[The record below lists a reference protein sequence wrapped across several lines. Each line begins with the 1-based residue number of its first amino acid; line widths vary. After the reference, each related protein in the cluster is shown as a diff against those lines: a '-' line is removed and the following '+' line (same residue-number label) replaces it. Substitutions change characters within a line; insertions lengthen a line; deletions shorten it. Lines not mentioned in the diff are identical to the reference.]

1 MLEAIAIKLVTT
13 LAGYLFEMALESREN
28 INIEGAPGW
37 YGKADNK
44 DTLYVYA
51 FLEGGLETVD
61 PIKEEVRRKMRE
73 RIQQAIDVTVY
84 EKFRDVSDPKE
95 KALVD
100 QFQKD
105 PNLALF
111 VSRHLKFHKLE
122 HFEAKDANLFSGART
137 ARTFA
142 AGVIPTQLVID
153 YQEERIK
160 KIRYQITHGRADDA
174 FEELKGGPVA
184 NDPFEELKQA
194 TREKTEE

>member
-51 FLEGGLETVD
+51 FLEGGIETVD
-61 PIKEEVRRKMRE
+61 PVKEEIRRKMRE
-73 RIQQAIDVTVY
+73 RIQEAIDVTVY

-105 PNLALF
+105 ENLALF
-111 VSRHLKFHKLE
+111 VKRHLKFHKLE
-122 HFEAKDANLFSGART
+122 HFAAKEADLFSNART
-137 ARTFA
+137 AKTFA
-142 AGVIPTQLVID
+142 AGVIPTQLIID

-160 KIRYQITHGRADDA
+160 KIRYQITHSRAGSA
-174 FEELKGGPVA
+174 FEELKGAPVE
-184 NDPFEELKQA
+184 NDPFAELDSA
-194 TREKTEE
+194 TRQPTEE